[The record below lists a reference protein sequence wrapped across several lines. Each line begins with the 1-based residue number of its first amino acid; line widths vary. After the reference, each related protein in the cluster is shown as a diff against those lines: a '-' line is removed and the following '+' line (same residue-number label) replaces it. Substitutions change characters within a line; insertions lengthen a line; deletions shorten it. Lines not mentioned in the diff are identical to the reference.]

1 MTILVFIYDGSVK
14 GRSVQIKGDSASVG
28 RGPSNEIQ
36 IDEPSVSKRHARIFK
51 ARTGYSIEDLRSQN
65 GTWINGG
72 LIASGKEI
80 AIESGVPVS
89 IGNVL
94 VSMGKALPPTF
105 NFSPSFINVMETATG
120 RDGKTMLN
128 DTLMTNRRRLQEV
141 FEISRLLVQSLDIK
155 DVCEKI
161 LDSLFIHF
169 KNLEAGAI
177 LLRDERSGRLSPVA
191 SKIRD
196 SRRNRRGLCIC
207 RSIVTKAIEQ
217 SRAVMITDT
226 SSCGDTNFAEN
237 VARSRIVSAMCVP
250 LVTKGGIRGVIYV
263 NSDLS
268 PQGFKNED
276 LLFVTGISNPAAV
289 AIENALLHEK
299 SKQSEEELRK
309 SRDELELKVQER
321 TAELAEANAKL
332 SRLSLTDDLT
342 GLFNHRYLVRAL
354 EAEFLRTL
362 RYKRSLSVLLF
373 DIDNFKEVNDVY
385 GHICGDAVLAKIASL
400 IRGCLRSSDMA
411 ARYGGDEIAVLLPET
426 EKAKA
431 AEVAEKLRSLVEKTS
446 FEWSGRAF
454 NVTCS
459 IGIASAPDSCIPD
472 WNALLD
478 MADKALYKGKG
489 KGKNVVFTFNNDQ
502 RQISDEYRL
511 NARA

>member
-1 MTILVFIYDGSVK
+1 MTIKVFIYDGSVK

-28 RGPSNEIQ
+28 RGPSNDIQ

-72 LIASGKEI
+72 FIASGKKI
-80 AIESGVPVS
+80 AIETGVPVS

-94 VSMGKALPPTF
+94 VSMERALPPTF
-105 NFSPSFINVMETATG
+105 NSSHSFINVVGSATG
-120 RDGKTMLN
+120 LDGKTMLN
-128 DTLMTNRRRLQEV
+128 DTLMTNRRRLQQV

-155 DVCEKI
+155 DVYKKI
-161 LDSLFIHF
+161 LDSLFLHF
-169 KNLEAGAI
+169 KKLEAGAI

-196 SRRNRRGLCIC
+196 RRRNRGLRIL
-207 RSIVTKAIEQ
+207 RSIVSKAIEQ

-226 SSCGDTNFAEN
+226 SSGRDGKFAEN

-263 NSDLS
+263 YSDHS

-276 LLFVTGISNPAAV
+276 LLFVTSISNPAAV

-309 SRDELELKVQER
+309 SRDELEVKVQER

-354 EAEFLRTL
+354 EAEFLRSI
-362 RYKRSLSVLLF
+362 RYKRNLSVLLF
-373 DIDNFKEVNDVY
+373 DIDNFKEVNDIY
-385 GHICGDAVLAKIASL
+385 GHICGDAVLVKIASL

-426 EKAKA
+426 EKSKA
-431 AEVAEKLRSLVEKTS
+431 GEVAEKVRRLVEKTS
-446 FEWSGRAF
+446 FERDGRTF
-454 NVTCS
+454 NITCS
-459 IGIASAPDSCIPD
+459 IGIASAPDSCIRD

-478 MADKALYKGKG
+478 KADKALYMGKG
-489 KGKNVVFTFNNDQ
+489 EGKNVVFTFNSDK
-502 RQISDEYRL
+502 RQISDEYYRPSPR
-511 NARA
+511 N